1 MSPVGFIERVTSI
14 AQLHQLRAGASRWL
28 ADVDADEDTI
38 EIVALI
44 LSETCT
50 NALTHGHADV
60 VDVEVTIDD
69 VDDRGH
75 DAKVDGIDVADVAVR
90 GGVVVTVCTRHED
103 QDPEMLCVPTAM
115 PGPAVTCGRGLAIV
129 DLLVDGM
136 TLRIDPPHVVR
147 RLWLRTGGESTTT

>member
-1 MSPVGFIERVTSI
+1 MSHVGFIERVTSI
-14 AQLHQLRAGASRWL
+14 AQLHELRTGASRWL

-60 VDVEVTIDD
+60 VDVEVT
-69 VDDRGH
+69 VDDTADIAIE
-75 DAKVDGIDVADVAVR
+75 DADADAQ
-90 GGVVVTVCTRHED
+90 GGAVVTVCTRHDD
-103 QDPEMLCVPTAM
+103 QDPGLLFLPTAM
-115 PGPAVTCGRGLAIV
+115 PAPAAAGGRGLAIV

-147 RLWLRTGGESTTT
+147 KFWLRTGGESTTT

>member
-1 MSPVGFIERVTSI
+1 MSHVGFIERVTSI
-14 AQLHQLRAGASRWL
+14 AQLHELRTGASRWL

-60 VDVEVTIDD
+60 VDVEVTVDDTADIAIDD
-69 VDDRGH
+69 A
-75 DAKVDGIDVADVAVR
+75 DAQ
-90 GGVVVTVCTRHED
+90 GGAVVTVCTRHDD
-103 QDPEMLCVPTAM
+103 QDPGLLFLPTAM
-115 PGPAVTCGRGLAIV
+115 PAPAAAGGRGLAIV

-147 RLWLRTGGESTTT
+147 KFWLRTGGESTTT

>member
-1 MSPVGFIERVTSI
+1 MSHVGFIERITSI
-14 AQLHQLRAGASRWL
+14 AQLHELRSGASRWL
-28 ADVDADEDTI
+28 SDVDVHQDTI

-69 VDDRGH
+69 IDAVDAMEDAVDR
-75 DAKVDGIDVADVAVR
+75 DA
-90 GGVVVTVCTRHED
+90 VVTVWTRHDD
-103 QDPEMLCVPTAM
+103 QDLALLFLPTAM
-115 PGPAVTCGRGLAIV
+115 PSPAAACGRGLAIV

-136 TLRIDPPHVVR
+136 TLRVDPPHVVR
-147 RLWLRTGGESTTT
+147 KFWLRTGGQASVT

>member
-14 AQLHQLRAGASRWL
+14 AQLHGLRAGASRWL

-50 NALTHGHADV
+50 NALTHGHADA

-69 VDDRGH
+69 
-75 DAKVDGIDVADVAVR
+75 AAVR
-90 GGVVVTVCTRHED
+90 GGVVVTVCTRHDD
-103 QDPEMLCVPTAM
+103 QDPDPLFLPTAM
-115 PGPAVTCGRGLAIV
+115 PAPAAACGRGLTIV

-147 RLWLRTGGESTTT
+147 RFWLRTGGESTTT